1 MMQRV
6 VDVNKSGLN
15 AAIIFALIEK
25 VIERGVIR
33 EYTNHGIYDNTLIYC

>member
-1 MMQRV
+1 MQRV

-15 AAIIFALIEK
+15 AAFFALIEK

-33 EYTNHGIYDNTLIYC
+33 EYTKHGIYDNTLIYC